1 MIAFFWRMMVGS
13 LTDIAPGDDG
23 REPNWCALREELLM
37 VEGPMQS
44 V

>member
-1 MIAFFWRMMVGS
+1 MMVES
-13 LTDIAPGDDG
+13 LTDIALGHDG
-23 REPNWCALREELLM
+23 REPNWCVLRAELLM